1 MYSQSAKDIGDI
13 RINDKRYL
21 RIVFFQINKLIKRLL
36 ELILKLG
43 MRAHAYSTGFYKSG
57 NFLTYVNYSF

>member
-1 MYSQSAKDIGDI
+1 MYSQSAKDIDDTKT
-13 RINDKRYL
+13 NDKRYL
-21 RIVFFQINKLIKRLL
+21 RIVFFQINKLIKRPL

-43 MRAHAYSTGFYKSG
+43 MSAHAYSTGFYRSG